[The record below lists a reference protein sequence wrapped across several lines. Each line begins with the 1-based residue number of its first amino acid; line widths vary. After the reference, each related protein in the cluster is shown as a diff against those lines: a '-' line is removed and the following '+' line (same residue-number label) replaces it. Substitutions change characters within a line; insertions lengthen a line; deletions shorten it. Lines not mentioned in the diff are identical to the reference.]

1 MVPESGASGVI
12 ITQGGAVGGWTLY
25 AHQGHLK
32 YCYNLFG
39 IEHYMITADIPLP
52 AGRHQVR
59 MEFAYDGGGLGL
71 GGDVTLYYDGAAVG
85 KGRVEKTQPLAYS
98 ADEGCDVG
106 TDAGSPA
113 SPDYGPTGNKFTGEI
128 EWVQID
134 VGDDNHDHLIR
145 PEDRFNIAMDH
156 GPPIVTAAERPSIQ
170 SDPAQLA
177 AVRHVTHLPEN
188 ALNSSQ

>member
-39 IEHYMITADIPLP
+39 IEHYMITADIPIP
-52 AGRHQVR
+52 AGRHQLR

-128 EWVQID
+128 EWVSNRRRRRQPRSPHPAGGPIQ
-134 VGDDNHDHLIR
+134 HR
-145 PEDRFNIAMDH
+145 H

-170 SDPAQLA
+170 SYPAQLA

-188 ALNSSQ
+188 ALNSSP